1 MLNKINKAK
10 LISILVILYIQVYL
24 LNALQKFSLNGANTN
39 SRWLKNQVII
49 KYASIRKRC
58 RFIFTV
64 KLIFYHCIKEF
75 FCQIIGIPMGSD
87 LAPFFANLFY
97 TILKVKE

>member
-39 SRWLKNQVII
+39 SRW
-49 KYASIRKRC
+49 S
-58 RFIFTV
+58 
-64 KLIFYHCIKEF
+64 KEPSNYKICF
-75 FCQIIGIPMGSD
+75 NKKKMPFHIYCQTDFLP
-87 LAPFFANLFY
+87 LH
-97 TILKVKE
+97 